1 MARGCGAIVILF
13 TPDTQ
18 LQGDHRAVSP
28 ILCQDTSCSDDMIDT
43 LDTLTLA
50 QLLPGRI
57 RVLIPPK
64 CQCTSVVIHLIGQAN
79 LQFRKRVFILGPS
92 HNVYLNGCALSK
104 CTEYATPLGVL
115 PLDRSST
122 PIFSVSP
129 PVLPSLF
136 AAIDELKKTGQFS
149 EMDLDTDEDEH
160 SIEMHLPYVRKI
172 FEGYVTAFQ
181 IQVLVNHETTP
192 PDQERNHRRPGPRWS
207 HRQEERGRIRSRPRA
222 VPRERRYILRRL

>member
-1 MARGCGAIVILF
+1 
-13 TPDTQ
+13 
-18 LQGDHRAVSP
+18 
-28 ILCQDTSCSDDMIDT
+28 MIDT

-50 QLLPGRI
+50 LLLPGRI
-57 RVLIPPK
+57 RVLIPPR
-64 CQCTSVVIHLIGQAN
+64 CQCTSWSSNLIEPTN
-79 LQFRKRVFILGPS
+79 FLLQLRKRVFILGPS
-92 HNVYLNGCALSK
+92 HHVYLNGCALSK

-129 PVLPSLF
+129 PVLLTLF

-172 FEGYVTAFQ
+172 FEGYVTPFH
-181 IQVLVNHETTP
+181 IPVLVNHETTP
-192 PDQERNHRRPGPRWS
+192 PDQERNYGRSGPRWS

-222 VPRERRYILRRL
+222 IPRERRHILRRL